1 MTHLALIR
9 HGTTDW
15 NAEQRVQGHTDIP
28 LNDTGRSQAR
38 ALAARLQAEK
48 WDRIY
53 ASDLSRA
60 RETAE
65 IVAAAVGLPVQIDP
79 RLREMSCGQM
89 EGTTEAD
96 RVARWGS
103 DWRALDLGIESR
115 QAITGRGLAFV
126 RHVLAAHPDERV
138 LVFSHGALL
147 RLTVKELV
155 PGEGSRERLRP
166 ASYTQLVNREGVWN
180 CACYNCTLHLQ

>member
-15 NAEQRVQGHTDIP
+15 NAAQRVQGHTDIP
-28 LNDTGRSQAR
+28 LNDTGRSQAK
-38 ALAARLQAEK
+38 ALAARLQGEK

-65 IVAAAVGLPVQIDP
+65 IVAAAVGLPVQIDE
-79 RLREMSCGQM
+79 RLREMSCGQL

-96 RVARWGS
+96 RVARWGR
-103 DWRALDLGIESR
+103 DWRALDLGIESKSS
-115 QAITGRGLAFV
+115 ITERGLAFV
-126 RHVLAAHPDERV
+126 HSILAKHPDERV
-138 LVFSHGALL
+138 LVVSHGALL

-155 PGEGSRERLRP
+155 PGEGSRERLHA
-166 ASYTQLVNREGVWN
+166 ASFTELIYREGNWT
-180 CACYNCTLHLQ
+180 CTCYNRTAHTE

>member
-15 NAEQRVQGHTDIP
+15 NAAQRIQGHTDIP
-28 LNDTGRSQAR
+28 LNDTGRSQAK
-38 ALAARLQAEK
+38 ALAARLQAGK
-48 WDRIY
+48 WHRIY

-65 IVAAAVGLPVQIDP
+65 IIATAVGLPVQIDP

-96 RVARWGS
+96 RVARWGR
-103 DWRALDLGIESR
+103 DWRALDLGIESKSS
-115 QAITGRGLAFV
+115 ITERGLAFV
-126 RHVLAAHPDERV
+126 QYILAKHPDERV
-138 LVFSHGALL
+138 LAVSHGALL
-147 RLTVKELV
+147 RLTLQHLLPEMDT
-155 PGEGSRERLRP
+155 GGRLRS
-166 ASYTQLVNREGVWN
+166 ASYTELVHAAGHWS
-180 CACYNCTLHLQ
+180 CICYNRTTD